1 MIKNHSITIRGIWG
15 VIRWGFGWC
24 SLAKIITAPHL
35 SFAVI
40 GVVRC
45 SVVRCTK
52 YCLNSFGLIY
62 WSHAPIDS
70 PFLFVLKKKCKQLK
84 SEIESQYIIS
94 SIKLQINVKI
104 KTLINMKITKRFD
117 WSRSNLRFWKG
128 LAFPTSFPLPT
139 PHPIQ
144 KKMYILKQKL
154 AYIT

>member
-1 MIKNHSITIRGIWG
+1 MRFWVVQFGQNYNRTI
-15 VIRWGFGWC
+15 
-24 SLAKIITAPHL
+24 PHL

-104 KTLINMKITKRFD
+104 KTLINTKITKRYD
-117 WSRSNLRFWKG
+117 WSRSNLRFWKA
-128 LAFPTSFPLPT
+128 LAFPPLFLFL
-139 PHPIQ
+139 HHIQ
-144 KKMYILKQKL
+144 SKNIYV
-154 AYIT
+154 YT